1 MKECMDLKP
10 GNFTSQSAREICRDP
25 ASESDR
31 FRRQDASRG
40 EWWGLAIA
48 FSPDPELGNR
58 PRRARPRFI
67 GFCAEKR
74 ADLPGNYFGS
84 VCVTGEF
91 SRNDDENEDD
101 FSTSEFSF

>member
-1 MKECMDLKP
+1 MDLKP

-58 PRRARPRFI
+58 PRRRASIYWASAPRKEPTFLAI
-67 GFCAEKR
+67 ILFRLCDGENSR
-74 ADLPGNYFGS
+74 GRRLLNFGI
-84 VCVTGEF
+84 
-91 SRNDDENEDD
+91 
-101 FSTSEFSF
+101 

>member
-67 GFCAEKR
+67 GLLRREK
-74 ADLPGNYFGS
+74 
-84 VCVTGEF
+84 
-91 SRNDDENEDD
+91 SRSSWQLFWFRLCDGRILEE
-101 FSTSEFSF
+101 